1 MASTTANLQKLKESA
16 TELENISVAMA
27 GNHSKLTEVMGQLSS
42 KWHGEAAGRYLDEF
56 YAHSPDLEKMAA
68 VIDSA
73 ASSLQG
79 AGAAYERGERE
90 AADTVRA
97 MLGKG

>member
-1 MASTTANLQKLKESA
+1 MASTTANLQKLKQAS
-16 TELENISVAMA
+16 TELENISVAMVT
-27 GNHSKLTEVMGQLSS
+27 NHSKLTEVMQQLSS

-56 YAHSPDLEKMAA
+56 YSHSPDLEKMAA

-73 ASSLQG
+73 SRSL
-79 AGAAYERGERE
+79 
-90 AADTVRA
+90 DTVGNIYAKAEDEASGTIRA